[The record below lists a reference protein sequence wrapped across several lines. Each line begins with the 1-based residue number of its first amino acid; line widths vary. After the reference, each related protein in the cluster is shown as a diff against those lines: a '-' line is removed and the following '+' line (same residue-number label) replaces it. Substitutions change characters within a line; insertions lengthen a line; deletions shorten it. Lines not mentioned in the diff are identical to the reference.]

1 MKKFFLFFLLSLSL
15 LKSEDLSSFTYTS
28 INTMG
33 TYPMFAAGFRGHTG
47 FHGLDLSLSF
57 CPSNLPKSLTI
68 FHLKSLYCL
77 FPLQNSFY
85 MGAGFGILN
94 DPKTVHLS
102 STIETSLGLQFKNRF
117 FLEAN
122 GLIPMKQTSQNFP
135 IWPGITV
142 GYGF

>member
-1 MKKFFLFFLLSLSL
+1 MKKFFIFFLLPISL
-15 LKSEDLSSFTYTS
+15 LRSENLSSFTYTS

-33 TYPMFAAGFRGHTG
+33 TYPMFATGFRGHKG
-47 FHGLDLSLSF
+47 LHGLDISLSF
-57 CPSNLPKSLTI
+57 CPTNLPKSLSI

-77 FPLQNSFY
+77 FPMQNSLY
-85 MGAGFGILN
+85 LAAGFGMLN
-94 DPKTVHLS
+94 DPKSIHLS
-102 STIETSLGLQFKNRF
+102 STIETSLGFQFKNRF

-122 GLIPMKQTSQNFP
+122 GLIPTKQTTQNFP